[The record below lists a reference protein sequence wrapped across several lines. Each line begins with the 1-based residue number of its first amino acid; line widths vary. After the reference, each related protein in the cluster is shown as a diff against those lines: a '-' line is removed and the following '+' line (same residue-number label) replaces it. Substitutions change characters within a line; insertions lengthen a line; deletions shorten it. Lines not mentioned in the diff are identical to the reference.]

1 MVIFLSK
8 RNWRDLRAL
17 GGVQKMEGEGGQKR
31 FAPLKNDLIIRAAF
45 RQKTERVPVW
55 VMRQAGRYLPEYHQ
69 AKGNADFFTVCRDK
83 ELAATI
89 TLQPVERYPLD
100 AAIIFTDIL
109 VVPQALGMEVVMLE
123 KAGPHF
129 PRPLASPD
137 DLAQLDEPSVALGRL
152 QYVFDAITLTRER
165 LAGRVP
171 LIGFSGA
178 PWTLMAYMIEGGG
191 SKMFAKAKAWFYKYP
206 EASHALLQRLTDT
219 IIIYLEGQIA
229 AGAQLLQIFDS
240 WANEIGPDVFATFS
254 KPYLLQI
261 AKAIKAKHPEVPLI
275 VFAKGANYA
284 IEELARDSEYDVV
297 GLDWTISPAAARQL
311 VGDRVA
317 LQGNLDPCALYSS
330 KEIIRE
336 EVRKMLESFGSTQGL
351 IGNLGHGLHP
361 SHDPELVGAFIDA
374 VHEISEEMNK
384 STSS

>member
-1 MVIFLSK
+1 M
-8 RNWRDLRAL
+8 AQQ
-17 GGVQKMEGEGGQKR
+17 QKKDER

-45 RQKTERVPVW
+45 GQKTERVPVW
-55 VMRQAGRYLPEYHQ
+55 VMRQAGRYLPEYHE
-69 AKGNADFFTVCRDK
+69 AKAGADFFTVCRNK
-83 ELAATI
+83 ELASTI
-89 TLQPVERYPLD
+89 TLQPVERFPLD

-109 VVPQALGMEVVMLE
+109 VVPQALGMEVLMLE

-129 PRPLASPD
+129 PHPLTSPD
-137 DLAQLDEPSVALGRL
+137 DLAKLDEPSAALERL
-152 QYVFDAITLTRER
+152 NYVFEAITLTRER

-219 IIIYLEGQIA
+219 IIIYLEGQVA

-261 AKAIKAKHPEVPLI
+261 ARALKAKHPEIPLI

-297 GLDWTISPAAARQL
+297 GLDWTISAADARDL
-311 VGDRVA
+311 VSKGGRRCS

-330 KEIIRE
+330 KEVIRK
-336 EVRKMLESFGSTQGL
+336 EVRKMLQSFGSTQGL

-361 SHDPELVGAFIDA
+361 SHDPQLVGEFIDA
-374 VHEISEEMNK
+374 VHEISEEMNR
-384 STSS
+384 SA

>member
-1 MVIFLSK
+1 M
-8 RNWRDLRAL
+8 A
-17 GGVQKMEGEGGQKR
+17 QQGEKKDESR

-45 RQKTERVPVW
+45 GQKTERVPVW
-55 VMRQAGRYLPEYHQ
+55 VMRQAGRYLPEYHE
-69 AKGNADFFTVCRDK
+69 AKGGADFFTVCRNK
-83 ELAATI
+83 ELASTI
-89 TLQPVERYPLD
+89 TLQPVERFPLD

-109 VVPQALGMEVVMLE
+109 VVPQALGMEVLMLE

-129 PRPLASPD
+129 PHPLTSPD
-137 DLAQLDEPSVALGRL
+137 DLAKLDEPAAAL
-152 QYVFDAITLTRER
+152 ER

-206 EASHALLQRLTDT
+206 EASHSLMQRLTDT
-219 IIIYLEGQIA
+219 IIIYLEGQVA

-240 WANEIGPDVFATFS
+240 WANEIGPDIFRTFS

-261 AKAIKAKHPEVPLI
+261 AKALKAKHPEVPII

-284 IEELARDSEYDVV
+284 IEELAQDSEYDVV
-297 GLDWTISPAAARQL
+297 GLDWTISPADARLL
-311 VGDRVA
+311 VKGKCA

-330 KEIIRE
+330 KEVIRE
-336 EVRKMLESFGSTQGL
+336 EVRKMLQSFGSTQGL
-351 IGNLGHGLHP
+351 IANLGHGLHP
-361 SHDPELVGAFIDA
+361 THNPELVGAFIDA
-374 VHEISEEMNK
+374 VHELSEEMNRSK
-384 STSS
+384 

>member
-1 MVIFLSK
+1 MIFPCKISSLFPFLPSSMS
-8 RNWRDLRAL
+8 DEAS
-17 GGVQKMEGEGGQKR
+17 R
-31 FAPLKNDLIIRAAF
+31 FAPLQNDLIIRAAF

-55 VMRQAGRYLPEYHQ
+55 VMRQAGRYLPEYHK
-69 AKGNADFFTVCRDK
+69 AKGNADFFAVCRNK

-89 TLQPVERYPLD
+89 TLQPVERFPLD

-109 VVPQALGMEVVMLE
+109 VVPQALGMEVEMLE
-123 KAGPHF
+123 KVGPHF
-129 PRPLASPD
+129 PHPLSSPD
-137 DLAQLDEPSVALGRL
+137 DLAKLDEPTAALGRL
-152 QYVFDAITLTRER
+152 SYVFEAITLTRER

-191 SKMFAKAKAWFYKYP
+191 SKMFAKAKSWLYKFP
-206 EASHALLQRLTDT
+206 EASHALLQRLTET
-219 IIIYLEGQIA
+219 IIIYLQGQIA

-240 WANEIGPDVFATFS
+240 WANELAPDIFQEFS

-261 AKAIKAKHPEVPLI
+261 ARALKEKHPEVPLI

-284 IEELARDSEYDVV
+284 IEELARESRYDVV
-297 GLDWTISPAAARQL
+297 GLDWTISPQAARAL
-311 VGDRVA
+311 VSDRCA

-330 KEIIRE
+330 KQVIHDQ
-336 EVRKMLESFGSTQGL
+336 VRKMLQEFGSTQGL

-374 VHEISEEMNK
+374 VHEISQEMNGAA
-384 STSS
+384 TPATRD

>member
-1 MVIFLSK
+1 
-8 RNWRDLRAL
+8 
-17 GGVQKMEGEGGQKR
+17 MEAR
-31 FAPLKNDLIIRAAF
+31 FPPLKNDLIIRAAF
-45 RQKTERVPVW
+45 RKPTERVPVW
-55 VMRQAGRYLPEYHQ
+55 VMRQAGRYLPEYHE
-69 AKGNADFFTVCRDK
+69 AKGDADFFAVCRNM

-89 TLQPVERYPLD
+89 TLQPVERFALD

-123 KAGPHF
+123 KVGPHF
-129 PRPLASPD
+129 PRPLSSPED
-137 DLAQLDEPSVALGRL
+137 VALLDEPSAALGRL
-152 QYVFDAITLTRER
+152 QYVFDAISLTRER

-191 SKMFAKAKAWFYKYP
+191 SKMFAKAKAWLYKHP
-206 EASHALLQRLTDT
+206 TASHALLQRLTDT

-240 WANEIGPDVFATFS
+240 WANEIGPDLFGIFS
-254 KPYLLQI
+254 KPYLVQI
-261 AKAIKAKHPEVPLI
+261 AKVVKAKHPEIPLI

-284 IEELARDSEYDVV
+284 IEELARDSAYDVV
-297 GLDWTISPAAARQL
+297 GLDWTIAPSEARQL
-311 VGDRVA
+311 AGDRVA

-330 KEIIRE
+330 KKIVRE
-336 EVRKMLESFGSTQGL
+336 EVRKMLKGFGSTQGL

-361 SHDPELVGAFIDA
+361 SHDPALVGAFIDA
-374 VHEISEEMNK
+374 VHEISEEINK
-384 STSS
+384 TTEST